1 MINTDPN
8 HKHKFDANG
17 KQLCCTLE
25 EKINS
30 KTDKQSGCCT
40 VDYKSEHSDD
50 DGHDHD
56 HSGGNESTFKMFLP
70 AIISFVLLLAAIGFD
85 NYFMQTWFTGWMRI
99 AWYVAAYLPVG
110 FPVLKEALESI
121 RKGEVFSEFLLMSI
135 ATIGAFAIREYPEG
149 VAVMLFYA
157 VGEVFQTLAVQ
168 RAKTNIKLLLDQRP
182 DEATVMNGLNAT
194 IKKASEITIG
204 EIIQLKPGEKLALD
218 GKLLSD
224 TASFNTAALTGESK
238 PDTKQKGETALAGMI
253 NLNTVVLVEVTT
265 AYTDSKLSK
274 ILEMVQEATA
284 KKAPTELFIRKFA
297 KIYTPAVV
305 FLAIGICLLPMLFV
319 ENYIFNDWLYRALIF
334 LVISCPCALVISI
347 PLGYFGGI
355 GAASKNGILFKGS
368 NFLDLMASIE
378 VVVMDKTG
386 TLTKGVF
393 KVQKVVAVD
402 ISEADLV
409 KYTAALETK
418 STHPVGT
425 AIIEYAKGSEKDAT
439 VTDVEEIAGHGLK
452 GKVDGKEI
460 LAGNVKLMKKFNIS
474 YDVEI
479 DNTPFTII
487 VIAINQKY
495 AGYFLIADEIK
506 EDANEAIKS
515 LHSINVKTVML
526 SGDKQA
532 VVDAVAKELN
542 IDEAYG
548 DLLPENKV
556 EKVEELKKQNLKIA
570 FVGDGVNDAP
580 VVALAD
586 AGIAMGG
593 LGSDATI
600 ETADIVIQND
610 QPHKIFTAIN
620 IGKQTKKIVWQNIT
634 LAFVVK
640 GIVLVLGAG
649 GLATMWE
656 AVFADVGVALLAILN
671 AVRIQRMKF

>member
-1 MINTDPN
+1 MKNQ
-8 HKHKFDANG
+8 HSH
-17 KQLCCTLE
+17 E
-25 EKINS
+25 ENDNQKIA
-30 KTDKQSGCCT
+30 KQSGCCWMHDDH
-40 VDYKSEHSDD
+40 VHSGSD
-50 DGHDHD
+50 DHD
-56 HSGGNESTFKMFLP
+56 HEHSHEDGSYFQLFFP
-70 AIISFVLLLAAIGFD
+70 SVISFCLLLIGIVLD
-85 NYFMQTWFTGWMRI
+85 NYFPQSWFTGWIRI
-99 AWYVAAYLPVG
+99 GWYIVAYIPVG
-110 FPVLKEALESI
+110 FPVLIETFESI
-121 RKGEVFSEFLLMSI
+121 RKGQFFSEFSLMVI
-135 ATIGAFAIREYPEG
+135 ATLGAFAIGQFPEG
-149 VAVMLFYA
+149 VAVMLFYCI
-157 VGEVFQTLAVQ
+157 GENFQGLAVK
-168 RAKTNIKLLLDQRP
+168 RAKSNIKLFLDQRP
-182 DEATVMNGLNAT
+182 DFATVLEGHNT
-194 IKKASEITIG
+194 ISKKASEISIG
-204 EIIQLKPGEKLALD
+204 ALIQLKPGEKLALD
-218 GKLLSD
+218 GKLISESA
-224 TASFNTAALTGESK
+224 TFNTAALTGESK
-238 PDTKQKGETALAGMI
+238 PDSKKKNDTVLAGMI
-253 NLNTVVLVEVTT
+253 NLNTVAEIVVTT

-274 ILEMVQEATA
+274 ILEMVQEAAA

-297 KIYTPAVV
+297 KIYTPVV
-305 FLAIGICLLPMLFV
+305 VYLAIAICLLPFAFLD
-319 ENYIFNDWLYRALIF
+319 NYVFRDWLYRALVF

-347 PLGYFGGI
+347 SLGYFGGI
-355 GAASKNGILFKGS
+355 GAASKNGILIKGS
-368 NFLDLMASIE
+368 NFLDIMASIQT
-378 VVVMDKTG
+378 VVMDKTG

-402 ISEADLV
+402 VPEADLI
-409 KYTAALETK
+409 KFTAALETK

-425 AIIEYAKGSEKDAT
+425 AIIEYAKGSEKDVT

-452 GKVDGKEI
+452 GNVEGNEI

-474 YDVEI
+474 YDAEI

-506 EDANEAIKS
+506 EDAKTAIES
-515 LHSINVKTVML
+515 LHKINIKTVML

-542 IDEAYG
+542 IDQAYG

-556 EKVEELKKQNLKIA
+556 EKVEELKSQNLKIA

-610 QPHKIFTAIN
+610 QPTKIYTAIN
-620 IGKQTKKIVWQNIT
+620 IGKQTKIIVWQNIT
-634 LAFVVK
+634 MAFVVK
-640 GIVLVLGAG
+640 AVVLILGAG

-671 AVRIQRMKF
+671 AVRIQRMKFKS